1 MSMYN
6 YSEFVFHDTLA
17 ASKKHFQGNLEN
29 HQLQTVAAACGYDL
43 TKCVKYGNENAEQQY
58 DSYSTMMMYEI
69 ADEIEDAPT
78 VDAVEVV
85 RCRECKQGEVDDPDF
100 PDQYYCHAG
109 CGWNNGDF
117 YCAYGERE
125 EGADNG

>member
-1 MSMYN
+1 MRLI
-6 YSEFVFHDTLA
+6 DADKL
-17 ASKKHFQGNLEN
+17 NL
-29 HQLQTVAAACGYDL
+29 LLGISDRDIYA
-43 TKCVKYGNENAEQQY
+43 KYML
-58 DSYSTMMMYEI
+58 DKM
-69 ADEIEDAPT
+69 PT
-78 VDAVEVV
+78 VDAVPAV

>member
-1 MSMYN
+1 MRLIDIEAEVCADCVCRDKCDRQTYC
-6 YSEFVFHDTLA
+6 FV
-17 ASKKHFQGNLEN
+17 KEMQ
-29 HQLQTVAAACGYDL
+29 
-43 TKCVKYGNENAEQQY
+43 
-58 DSYSTMMMYEI
+58 
-69 ADEIEDAPT
+69 T
-78 VDAVEVV
+78 VDAVPVI
-85 RCRECKQGEVDDPDF
+85 RCLECKQGEIDDPDF